1 MKHIDS
7 NAFELEFLNFVNHY
21 VKDVGGKGPKR
32 AEVRVAGDTLIYFL
46 RGILTEREKELI
58 KNPEGRRLVTETRRM
73 FLDLNKENRM
83 AAFQSFLDCEVI
95 ENYESWDFDNDS
107 AVAVL
112 VLNNKL
118 F

>member
-1 MKHIDS
+1 MKYKDPNI
-7 NAFELEFLNFVNHY
+7 FELEFLNFVNHY
-21 VKDVGGKGPKR
+21 VKDVGGKGPR
-32 AEVRVAGDTLIYFL
+32 RTEVRVAGDTIVYFI

-58 KNPEGRRLVTETRRM
+58 KNPEGRRLVTEARRM
-73 FLDLNKENRM
+73 FLDLNKDARM
-83 AAFQSFLDCEVI
+83 TAFKDFLGCEVI